1 VASFGFS
8 NRVALVTGAAKGI
21 GFETA
26 RLLHER
32 GASVTLTDL
41 DPGETEAAA
50 GRVGA
55 RTLALAGDATDRGSL
70 DAAVAATVERF
81 GGLDVVVA
89 NAGVAPPPRTIAS
102 IDAEA
107 FERVVE
113 VDLLGVWR
121 TVRAALPQIID
132 RRGHVVVVS
141 SVYAFVN
148 GAFASPYAV
157 SKAGVEQLGRALRV
171 ELAPHGAGA
180 TVVHP
185 GWADTKLVRDAFED
199 PVAVSLRDHV
209 PGFMMR
215 RITPGRVAE
224 ALVAGVERRAPRV
237 IVPRWWGLYSAF
249 RGILNPALDA
259 VMSRDRTFAELVERC
274 DSPGAGRSDGGGRAA
289 AQPDLPPSIPR
300 SSA

>member
-1 VASFGFS
+1 MASFGLP

-50 GRVGA
+50 ERVGA

-70 DAAVAATVERF
+70 DASVAATVERV
-81 GGLDVVVA
+81 GGVDIVVA

-132 RRGHVVVVS
+132 RRGHVVVV
-141 SVYAFVN
+141 
-148 GAFASPYAV
+148 
-157 SKAGVEQLGRALRV
+157 RALRV
-171 ELAPHGAGA
+171 ELAAHGAGA

-199 PVAVSLRDHV
+199 PIAVSVRDHV
-209 PGFMMR
+209 PGFMLR
-215 RITPGRVAE
+215 RITPRRVAE
-224 ALVAGVERRAPRV
+224 ALVAGIERRAPRV
-237 IVPRWWGLYSAF
+237 MVPRWWALYSAF

-259 VMSRDRTFAELVERC
+259 AMSRARIFSELVEHI
-274 DSPGAGRSDGGGRAA
+274 DPPGAGRPEGSDRAPG
-289 AQPDLPPSIPR
+289 QPDVPSSIPR